1 MSIDPPATGTSVS
14 IRRSIVP
21 QRQSCRH
28 DGAVTGSS
36 LVILAAGRATRF
48 GGVKQLVAVR
58 DDGSTVTDV
67 LIRRAADAGIEQAV
81 IVVRPAIEELF
92 RAHLE
97 RMGAAAI
104 PVVIVVQGRP
114 RGTADAVLAAKDKVR
129 GPLVVVNADDLYPAG
144 VFSLLATHL
153 HDADSHEH
161 AVVGFRLD
169 RTLVGPRPESRALLT
184 IDVSGVLVDIREGSV
199 EKRGG
204 LHFRTA
210 TSVDGLRGDEIV
222 SMNMWGFRANVF
234 DGLTAAVAELGASD
248 PDDEVYLPDAVEM
261 MIESGTTVRV
271 LLSDEAC
278 IGMTYP
284 EDVAAVR
291 AAQS

>member
-1 MSIDPPATGTSVS
+1 M
-14 IRRSIVP
+14 
-21 QRQSCRH
+21 
-28 DGAVTGSS
+28 TGSS
-36 LVILAAGRATRF
+36 LVVLAAGRATRF

-58 DDGSTVTDV
+58 DDGSTITDV

-92 RAHLE
+92 RARVE
-97 RMGAAAI
+97 GMGATAI
-104 PVVIVVQGRP
+104 PVALVVQRQP
-114 RGTADAVLAAKDKVR
+114 RGTADAVLAAKDEVG

-144 VFSLLATHL
+144 AFSLLATHL
-153 HDADSHEH
+153 HDAHACEH

-169 RTLVGPRPESRALLT
+169 RTLVGSRPESRALLT
-184 IDVSGVLVDIREGSV
+184 IDEAGVLVDVREGSV
-199 EKRGG
+199 EKGGG

-210 TSVDGLRGDEIV
+210 TSVDVLRGDEIV
-222 SMNMWGFRANVF
+222 SMNTWGFQATVF
-234 DGLTAAVAELGASD
+234 EGLTAAVAELGASD
-248 PDDEVYLPDAVEM
+248 PEVEVYLPDAVEL

-271 LLSDEAC
+271 LRSDEAC

-291 AAQS
+291 AAQP